1 MDAQDH
7 RSTNKLT
14 RVAKS
19 HKVLISAC
27 PWSVG
32 QVSMLTLSFESADEA
47 LAAVK
52 AIHDYNEEEHPNYC
66 QTAIYLG
73 GSTDPED
80 ILPSI
85 Y

>member
-1 MDAQDH
+1 
-7 RSTNKLT
+7 
-14 RVAKS
+14 
-19 HKVLISAC
+19 
-27 PWSVG
+27 
-32 QVSMLTLSFESADEA
+32 MLTLSFESADEA

-73 GSTDPED
+73 GFTDPED
-80 ILPSI
+80 ILPSV